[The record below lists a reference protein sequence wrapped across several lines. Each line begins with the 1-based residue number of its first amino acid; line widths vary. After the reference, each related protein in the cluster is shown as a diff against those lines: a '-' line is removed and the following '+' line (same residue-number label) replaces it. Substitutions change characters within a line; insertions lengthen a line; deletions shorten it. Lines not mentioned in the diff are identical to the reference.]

1 MSAKVSTQTSSFC
14 VTQRGMR
21 RRDSI
26 DRVAGARSIECSPAR
41 AHFSEGLSGGDLSTC
56 PISAHRGAR
65 GSRRAGVDR
74 TTSGRWLQVASHS
87 RRRAPLQRQSST
99 WNAIRVPSPPAQSGR
114 QSSSGRRGLPD
125 KRSFCTRM
133 QSQPRTEES
142 VFGIGRLGRRRP
154 IRLEESSSE
163 PLAQAVRIG
172 SEHAPGLY
180 QVHLV
185 WADAPLTREQV
196 LGSTES
202 MLGRDT
208 VSLTVVAP

>member
-1 MSAKVSTQTSSFC
+1 
-14 VTQRGMR
+14 MR

-26 DRVAGARSIECSPAR
+26 DRMLARGALSAPQRERIFAKAYRGATFRPAR
-41 AHFSEGLSGGDLSTC
+41 YLLTAVPVAAAALALIVTLRPMAPGSVTFSAKGAGSTPIVDVECYPGTLAAC
-56 PISAHRGAR
+56 PIGATLIFR
-65 GSRRAGVDR
+65 PTGASKRAVFLHAYAEPALNG
-74 TTSGRWLQVASHS
+74 GE
-87 RRRAPLQRQSST
+87 
-99 WNAIRVPSPPAQSGR
+99 RVWYWPAR
-114 QSSSGRRGLPD
+114 
-125 KRSFCTRM
+125 
-133 QSQPRTEES
+133 EAA
-142 VFGIGRLGRRRP
+142 P

-196 LGSTES
+196 LAGTES